1 MAMTTPALQP
11 LLARV
16 EQVFRD
22 NFSKRDELGA
32 SVSIWH
38 GGEEVLALASGFCD
52 REQMRVWNHESTV
65 PFWSATKGISAA
77 CILHLLDRSDLG
89 LDDKVAR
96 VWPEF
101 ARAGKWQITFAQ
113 VLSHQAGLP
122 LLDRKAS
129 IFDHAAVVVAIEEQ
143 EPCWEPGSRH
153 GYHPRL
159 FGFLLDEIMLRLTGA
174 RIGEYFRREFADPL
188 GLDVW
193 IGLPDAEHDRVA
205 TLYPGRMS
213 DPEGEED
220 FYRAFADPQSLTR
233 RAFGSPAGLPAVS
246 GMNAPEAWH
255 AGWPALGGVGSARG
269 LAKFYAML
277 AGGGTWKGKRYFP
290 ENVLQAMSAT
300 MVSGTDAVFCIP
312 SAFSAGFMKDCPGSG
327 RRRIFGPSNEAF
339 GHPGA
344 GGSLAFADPENN
356 LAFAYTMNQMSYGV
370 LPGPR
375 ALDMVDAIYGL

>member
-1 MAMTTPALQP
+1 MVMTTPALQP

-16 EQVFRD
+16 EQVFRE
-22 NFSKRDELGA
+22 NFTNRDELGA

-52 REQMRVWNHESTV
+52 REQTRVWNHESTV
-65 PFWSATKGISAA
+65 PFWSATKGLSAA

-101 ARAGKWQITFAQ
+101 ARAGKGQITFAQ

-174 RIGEYFRREFADPL
+174 RIGEYFHREFADPL

-193 IGLPDAEHDRVA
+193 IGLPEAEHDRVA

-277 AGGGTWKGKRYFP
+277 AGGGIWEGKRYFT
-290 ENVLQAMSAT
+290 EKVLQAMSAT
-300 MVSGTDAVFCIP
+300 MVSGTDAVFCMP

>member
-1 MAMTTPALQP
+1 MVMTTPALQP

-16 EQVFRD
+16 EQVFRE
-22 NFSKRDELGA
+22 NFTNRDELGA

-52 REQMRVWNHESTV
+52 RKQTRVWNHESTV
-65 PFWSATKGISAA
+65 PFWSATKGLSAA

-101 ARAGKWQITFAQ
+101 ARAGKGQITFAQ

-174 RIGEYFRREFADPL
+174 RIGEYFHREFADPL
-188 GLDVW
+188 GLDAW
-193 IGLPDAEHDRVA
+193 IGLPEAEHDRVA

-277 AGGGTWKGKRYFP
+277 AGGGTWEGKRYFT
-290 ENVLQAMSAT
+290 EKVLQAMSAT
-300 MVSGTDAVFCIP
+300 MVSGTDAVFCMP
-312 SAFSAGFMKDCPGSG
+312 SAFSAGFMKDCPGSA

-370 LPGPR
+370 LPGSR